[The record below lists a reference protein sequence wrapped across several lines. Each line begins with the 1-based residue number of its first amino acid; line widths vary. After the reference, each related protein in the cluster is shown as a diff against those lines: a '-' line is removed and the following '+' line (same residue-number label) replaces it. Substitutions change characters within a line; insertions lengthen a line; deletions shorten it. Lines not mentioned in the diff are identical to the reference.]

1 MNYLLIGLA
10 GLAGLFFLFYHNHR
24 QLRRAAR
31 LRIEADWGNLPE
43 REYHYEEF
51 ERIRHYFDRS
61 PGEGFALDEITWQD
75 LDLDSVFRQMNHT
88 WSSVG
93 EETLYKILRTPSF
106 DEEVLRE
113 RDRLAEHFASHKTEA
128 FDLQEIFY
136 ELGRVRRI
144 ALADYLYSL
153 PEAPKLPIRRS
164 FCQIGLLAA
173 AVFLILGDQPAG
185 IPLLLTMIAVNILT
199 YYQNKAR
206 VESYFSCVVYLLKLL
221 HAGKRIA
228 AKDLPALRDYQD
240 EIRKYSR
247 AFQGL
252 GRKAA
257 LISTGD
263 RMGGS
268 FLDMLLD
275 YVRMITHMDLIA
287 FEQIRHQMETR
298 IPEMEGLMTTLGQI
312 ESAIAAASYRESL
325 PYFAKPDFVP
335 CETPHGDTGY
345 PEGAPCETPPGDA
358 GESLCFSARELYH
371 PLIETP
377 VANDFGTR
385 KGVLITGSNASG
397 KSTFLRT
404 AALAAV
410 LAQTLYTVPARA
422 YRSSLFRVYSSMSM
436 KDNLDKGESYY
447 MAEIRSLKRI
457 LDAAAGEP
465 PVLCFVDEVLRG
477 TNTVERI
484 AASAKLL
491 ESLAGKNAL
500 PFAATH
506 DRELTALLTK
516 TYENYHFEEEME
528 DGDIAFSY
536 RILPGPATTRNA
548 IRLLDRLG
556 YEKSLIQGAEAMA
569 EHFLREGVWEN
580 Q

>member
-1 MNYLLIGLA
+1 MDYLLIGLA

-24 QLRRAAR
+24 QFQKARRA
-31 LRIEADWGNLPE
+31 RIEESWGRIPD
-43 REYHYEEF
+43 REYSYEEF
-51 ERIRHYFDRS
+51 ERIRHYFDRE
-61 PGEGFALDEITWQD
+61 PGEGFSLDEITWQD

-93 EETLYKILRTPSF
+93 EEMLYKILRTPSF
-106 DEEVLRE
+106 DEDILRE
-113 RDRLAEHFASHKTEA
+113 RDRLAEYFASHKEDA
-128 FDLQEIFY
+128 FDLQEIY
-136 ELGRVRRI
+136 CELGRARRI

-153 PEAPKLPIRRS
+153 PDAPKLPIGRS
-164 FCQIGLLAA
+164 FVQGGLLAA
-173 AVFLILGDQPAG
+173 AFALVVFNQPAG
-185 IPLLLTMIAVNILT
+185 ILLLLVMIVVNILT
-199 YYQNKAR
+199 YYQNRAR
-206 VESYFSCVVYLLKLL
+206 VEAYFSCVVYLLKLL
-221 HAGKRIA
+221 RAGRRIA
-228 AKDLPALRDYQD
+228 EKELPVLRFYQE
-240 EIRKYSR
+240 EIRETMR

-287 FEQIRHQMETR
+287 FEQIRRRMETR
-298 IPEMEGLMTTLGQI
+298 VPETEGLMTSLGRI
-312 ESAIAAASYRESL
+312 ESAIAVASYRESL
-325 PYFAKPDFVP
+325 PCFAKPVFLNGRGLSFAVR
-335 CETPHGDTGY
+335 G
-345 PEGAPCETPPGDA
+345 
-358 GESLCFSARELYH
+358 LYH
-371 PLIETP
+371 PLLREP
-377 VANDFGTR
+377 VANDFETE

-397 KSTFLRT
+397 KSTFLKT

-410 LAQTLYTVPARA
+410 LAQTLYTVPASS
-422 YRSSLFRVYSSMSM
+422 YRSSFFDVYSSMSL
-436 KDNLDKGESYY
+436 KDSLDRGESYY

-457 LDAAAGEP
+457 LDGAAGER

-506 DRELTALLTK
+506 DRELTDLLAE
-516 TYENYHFEEEME
+516 TYENYHFEEEMQE
-528 DGDIAFSY
+528 GDISFSY

-548 IRLLDRLG
+548 IRLLERLG
-556 YEKSLIQGAEAMA
+556 YEKNLILGAETMA
-569 EHFLREGVWEN
+569 EHFLQEGVWEN
-580 Q
+580 L